1 MSLSAGPGGAR
12 FSGGQQCPGKLLS
25 SGVQSAEGERSSRG
39 NCGPGVCLG
48 REQAGGHGEAAAS
61 GEW

>member
-1 MSLSAGPGGAR
+1 M
-12 FSGGQQCPGKLLS
+12 
-25 SGVQSAEGERSSRG
+25 QSAEGERSSRG